1 MIKIKACGG
10 QVHIMK
16 IVSLESLKLEWLK
29 AIKRQ
34 TGQNVEVVSRDAIQK
49 KRNSIGEAEVLICRD
64 RDLKDDFMKLLVK
77 IKWIFIV
84 STGVDKLPF
93 AVLKERG
100 IQVVNSPNISDE
112 AMSDYT
118 MGAMMLYSC
127 KFKDLLQYQKEKF
140 WKPYAMTDPLYGK
153 NLLVVGAGKI
163 GRRIATKA
171 KAFGMNLYG
180 ICRESRELSIFDDVK
195 GLDSLGDL
203 CRVADYV
210 VCTLPLTSETKYI
223 FNEDVFRKMKKD
235 TVFINISR
243 GGLVDTN
250 GLVKCLKE
258 NVIAGAVLDV
268 FEKEPIGDESELWE
282 IENLVI
288 TPHSSG
294 RIENYLEQS
303 MKIFCENLCE
313 YIGTGRL
320 IDKIDLEKGY

>member
-1 MIKIKACGG
+1 
-10 QVHIMK
+10 MK
-16 IVSLESLKLEWLK
+16 IVSLEPLKLEWLEE
-29 AIKRQ
+29 IKTQ
-34 TGQNVEVVSRDAIQK
+34 TGQNVKVVSRDAIQDE
-49 KRNSIGEAEVLICRD
+49 RNNISEAEILICRD
-64 RDLKDDFMKLLVK
+64 RDLKDDLLKVLVK

-100 IQVVNSPNISDE
+100 IRVVNSPNVSDE

-118 MGAMMLYSC
+118 IGAMMLFSC
-127 KFKDLLQYQKEKF
+127 KFKELLQYQKDKF
-140 WKPYAMTDPLYGK
+140 WKPYAMTDPLCGK
-153 NLLVVGAGKI
+153 NLLIVGAGRI
-163 GRRIATKA
+163 GQRIANKA
-171 KAFGMNLYG
+171 KAFGMNIYG
-180 ICRESRELSIFDDVK
+180 ICREPRELPVFDDVK

-203 CRVADYV
+203 CCGADYV

-223 FNEDVFRKMKKD
+223 FDEDAFRKMKKD

-268 FEKEPIGDESELWE
+268 FEQEPIGDRSELWN

-294 RIENYLEQS
+294 RIKNYLEQA
-303 MKIFCENLCE
+303 MKIFSKNLCE

-320 IDKIDLEKGY
+320 MDQIDLEKEY